1 MLSNTP
7 RTTLKKMSEK
17 SGNNINQLHE
27 IIDESLLA
35 HVAIFHQDTPMV
47 IPMSAWRVND
57 RIYIHGAKNSR
68 LIRCLKDGKECSL
81 TFTLFDG
88 WVLARSAYNHGAHY
102 RSAMIFGTFDEVQ
115 DNAEKSRLLNA
126 FIDLIAPNRS
136 ETVRASSESE
146 LSATV
151 VLSMP
156 LTEAS
161 VKISHGPVDD
171 LPSDM
176 NHSVWTGVL
185 PYKTVVGPLE
195 DDVNITADLAKPD
208 YSDGYPTRWYA
219 K

>member
-7 RTTLKKMSEK
+7 RTILKKMPEK
-17 SGNNINQLHE
+17 SGKDIQQLHD

-35 HVAIFHQDTPMV
+35 HIAIVHQACPMV
-47 IPMSAWRVND
+47 IPISAWRVND

-68 LIRCLKDGKECSL
+68 LMRSLKNGAQCTL

-102 RSAMIFGTFDEVQ
+102 RSAMVFGAFEEIH
-115 DNAEKSRLLNA
+115 DNAEKAQLLNA

-136 ETVRASSESE
+136 EIVRQSSESE

-161 VKISHGPVDD
+161 VKISQDPVDD

-176 NHSVWTGVL
+176 NHPVWAGVL

-195 DDVNITADLAKPD
+195 DDDNLMPDLTTPNYA
-208 YSDGYPTRWYA
+208 SGYPTRWH
-219 K
+219 KK

>member
-7 RTTLKKMSEK
+7 RTTLKKMPEK
-17 SGNNINQLHE
+17 SGKEIQQLHD

-35 HVAIFHQDTPMV
+35 HIAISHEECPMV

-68 LIRCLKDGKECSL
+68 LIRSLKNGMQCSL

-102 RSAMIFGTFDEVQ
+102 RSAMVFGVFDEIQ
-115 DNAEKSRLLNA
+115 DNAEKAKLLNI

-136 ETVRASSESE
+136 ETVRQSSESE

-161 VKISHGPVDD
+161 VKISDHPVDD

-176 NHSVWTGVL
+176 THAVWAGIL

-195 DDVNITADLAKPD
+195 ADDNLVSGLAAPD
-208 YSDGYPTRWYA
+208 YTSGYPTRWHT